1 MKLPKLDTPVYEL
14 NIPSTKKILKYR
26 PFLVKEHKILLTMIE
41 ASDDE
46 IGRIVKEIISSC
58 TLNDIDVDELTYFD
72 LEYIFLKLR
81 SKSIG
86 EAVNVQITCAC
97 GSKINTTYNIDDLE
111 LKINEE
117 HSSIIQLNDSYGI
130 MMQYPSLHEIISVYS
145 KKDTSSVID
154 LVINNVRSIFNKDNL
169 WEAKDL
175 DKKEIEE
182 FVLSLTKEQFE
193 KIETFFQT
201 APKVSQKIEGD
212 CASCNTHQIRYLE
225 GLSNFFV

>member
-1 MKLPKLDTPVYEL
+1 
-14 NIPSTKKILKYR
+14 
-26 PFLVKEHKILLTMIE
+26 MIE

-46 IGRIVKEIISSC
+46 IGRIVKEIINSC
-58 TLNDIDVDELTYFD
+58 ILNDVDVEDLTYFD

-86 EAVNVQITCAC
+86 EAVNVQITCEC

-130 MMQYPSLHEIISVYS
+130 MMQYPSLQEIISVYS
-145 KKDTSSVID
+145 TRDTSSVID
-154 LVINNVRSIFNKDNL
+154 LVINNVRIIFNKDNL

-175 DKKEIEE
+175 EKKEIEE
-182 FVLSLTKEQFE
+182 FVLSLTKEQFK

-201 APKVSQKIEGD
+201 APKVTQKIEGD
-212 CASCNTHQIRYLE
+212 CTTCNTHQINYL
-225 GLSNFFV
+225 S